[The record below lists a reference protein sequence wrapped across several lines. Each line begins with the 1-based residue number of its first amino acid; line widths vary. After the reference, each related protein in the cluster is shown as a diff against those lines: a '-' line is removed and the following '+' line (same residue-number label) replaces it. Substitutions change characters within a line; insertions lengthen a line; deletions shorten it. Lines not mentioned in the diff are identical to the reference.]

1 VGVADDKDRI
11 IEMKKKEATK
21 KKVVKVFVGIP
32 NEGKTES
39 ESYFNRLVG
48 SYHLGALQ
56 VLSHLGVKEYA
67 GTKFDYPDD
76 VEFVFYQGTVGRT
89 LTPIARERLAEQ
101 AMLNGADYLLFIDD
115 DMICPVD
122 LFERLYKRQKDIVG
136 ALAFTRYSPHKP
148 VIFNLTEGYD
158 KVEKKSYYTSTIYY
172 NYPKD
177 SLVECDAVGFGAVL
191 INCKV
196 FEKMNQPWFVMNNAV
211 GEDVQFCFDAGK
223 AGFKVYM
230 DTAVK
235 LGHLSTP
242 KEINEKTYEA
252 ETKVKQ
258 LRKTHGDEPTFGPV
272 MSAKIGG

>member
-1 VGVADDKDRI
+1 
-11 IEMKKKEATK
+11 MKKKEATK
-21 KKVVKVFVGIP
+21 KKIVKVFVGIP

-39 ESYFNRLVG
+39 ESYFNRLLG
-48 SYHLGALQ
+48 TYHLGMLQ
-56 VLSHLGVKEYA
+56 ALSHLGIKEYK

-76 VEFVFYQGTVGRT
+76 IEFEFSQGTVGRT

-101 AMLNGADYLLFIDD
+101 AMVCEADYLLFIDD

-122 LFERLYKRQKDIVG
+122 MFERLYKRQKDIVG

-158 KVEKKSYYTSTIYY
+158 EVAKKDYYISTIYY
-172 NYPKD
+172 NYPKN

-191 INCKV
+191 INCKI
-196 FEKMNQPWFVMNNAV
+196 FREMSKPWFVMNNNV
-211 GEDVQFCFDAGK
+211 GEDVQFCFDAK
-223 AGFKVYM
+223 KSGFKVYM

-242 KEINEKTYEA
+242 KEITEKTYES
-252 ETKVKQ
+252 EMNVKQ
-258 LRKTHGDEPTFGPV
+258 LRKTHGDKPTMGPV
-272 MSAKIGG
+272 MSGKIGG